1 MYTAIEILCK
11 RRNVTITE
19 MCRESGASRGSLT
32 DLKKGRTETLS
43 SETMRKIADYFGVS
57 IDELFGREK
66 ERVVTDDD
74 IKFALFGGDA
84 GITDEMYQ
92 EVKAFAEFVK
102 NRRK

>member
-57 IDELFGREK
+57 IDELLGREQ